1 MELLF
6 PRNQLE
12 SLRRTGGVQI
22 DSLNMKVAIS
32 HNNWTCKQPDSLWSF
47 VGMSLLELGLCPPR
61 PGKAPSLSLL
71 CWVLPTLFSFPF
83 FRIKLLK

>member
-47 VGMSLLELGLCPPR
+47 VGMSLLELGLCPPGLGR
-61 PGKAPSLSLL
+61 LPPSPCFAGFCPLFFLSLS
-71 CWVLPTLFSFPF
+71 FE
-83 FRIKLLK
+83 